1 MGLMAGDGVAV
12 SEAKKGLR
20 WLCGDMKEINALPDR
35 DRWATSMPLNRRRL
49 CLSVGQLLIQ
59 RFFSGTAAPNYTT
72 ICSAQSN

>member
-35 DRWATSMPLNRRRL
+35 DR
-49 CLSVGQLLIQ
+49 
-59 RFFSGTAAPNYTT
+59 
-72 ICSAQSN
+72 